1 MSFIA
6 EQPEVQ
12 EVCRVCS
19 SQSCSRSKTGSGI
32 KGGKLSSLSPSIHN
46 FILLSITSFLSK
58 GSSRINYTVWF
69 RQSVSSFLPSLFSSP
84 FKLYVW
90 YQGTVFIPTNEAFKL
105 LPGDKMDKAISA
117 DLERWDCGTL
127 CCKQIYHHCGLKIFI
142 TVTDGLLLWS
152 LLGNPDTHH
161 SQTPQTHCQA
171 LNPHQ
176 DPRPPLPGP
185 KRAVRRHQ
193 DTTASE
199 RCWGI
204 YWYFSFVF
212 GTSTLAFHSFRHL
225 QRNLIKVEIPSL
237 KVLT

>member
-32 KGGKLSSLSPSIHN
+32 KGGKLSSLSSSIHN

-117 DLERWDCGTL
+117 DLERWDCGTS
-127 CCKQIYHHCGLKIFI
+127 CCKRIYHHRGLKIFI
-142 TVTDGLLLWS
+142 TVTDGPLLWS
-152 LLGNPDTHH
+152 LLENSDTVK
-161 SQTPQTHCQA
+161 
-171 LNPHQ
+171 L
-176 DPRPPLPGP
+176 
-185 KRAVRRHQ
+185 
-193 DTTASE
+193 
-199 RCWGI
+199 
-204 YWYFSFVF
+204 
-212 GTSTLAFHSFRHL
+212 
-225 QRNLIKVEIPSL
+225 L
-237 KVLT
+237 KHIVKL

>member
-32 KGGKLSSLSPSIHN
+32 KGGKLSSIHN

-105 LPGDKMDKAISA
+105 LPGDKMDKAISE
-117 DLERWDCGTL
+117 DLERWDCGTS
-127 CCKQIYHHCGLKIFI
+127 CCKQKFI
-142 TVTDGLLLWS
+142 TIVASKS
-152 LLGNPDTHH
+152 L
-161 SQTPQTHCQA
+161 SQWPMVFSCDHYWKTPTQS
-171 LNPHQ
+171 N
-176 DPRPPLPGP
+176 
-185 KRAVRRHQ
+185 
-193 DTTASE
+193 S
-199 RCWGI
+199 
-204 YWYFSFVF
+204 SN
-212 GTSTLAFHSFRHL
+212 TLS
-225 QRNLIKVEIPSL
+225 S
-237 KVLT
+237 

>member
-58 GSSRINYTVWF
+58 GSSRINHTVWF

-84 FKLYVW
+84 FKLYAW

-152 LLGNPDTHH
+152 LLENSDTVKLLKHIVKVKLPIRILGLH
-161 SQTPQTHCQA
+161 FLDQSVQSDDIRIQQPQNDAGVYIDIFLLYLGQ
-171 LNPHQ
+171 L
-176 DPRPPLPGP
+176 L
-185 KRAVRRHQ
+185 
-193 DTTASE
+193 
-199 RCWGI
+199 
-204 YWYFSFVF
+204 
-212 GTSTLAFHSFRHL
+212 
-225 QRNLIKVEIPSL
+225 
-237 KVLT
+237 